1 MMIKEIHISETTQL
15 TTDQM
20 REVDRLMI
28 EEWHINLFQMMENA
42 GRNLAEL
49 AMALLGNSLTGKR
62 VVVLCGPGN
71 NGGGGMVASRH
82 LHNWGCQVSAAL
94 IGEANQLK
102 PIPSH
107 QWQSIEKLGIIQQN
121 PDLTS
126 ADLIIDAMIGYGLV
140 GNPRPPISFW
150 INKANASG
158 VDILS
163 LDAPSGLNT
172 TTGLSSDC
180 CINAKATM
188 TLAMPKTGLFTENGK
203 QCVGTL
209 YLADIGVPPELY
221 AGPTLNLTPPKS
233 FQNGTIVKILYQ

>member
-1 MMIKEIHISETTQL
+1 MITTIHISKILQL

-20 REVDRLMI
+20 KEVDRLMI

-49 AMALLGNSLTGKR
+49 AKVLLGGSLMGKR
-62 VVVLCGPGN
+62 VVVLCGQGN

-94 IGEANQLK
+94 IGHTNQLK
-102 PIPSH
+102 PMPSH
-107 QWQSIEKLGIIQQN
+107 QWQSIEKLGIIEQN
-121 PDLTS
+121 PDLSS
-126 ADLIIDAMIGYGLV
+126 ANLIIDAMIGYGLV
-140 GNPRPPISFW
+140 GNPRPPISDW
-150 INKANASG
+150 INKANASK

-188 TLAMPKTGLFTENGK
+188 TLAMPKIGLLTENGK
-203 QCVGTL
+203 KCVGEL
-209 YLADIGVPPELY
+209 YLADISVPPELY
-221 AGPTLNLTPPKS
+221 AGPTLNLEPSNPFK
-233 FQNGTIVKILYQ
+233 NGTIVKILYQ